1 VGAVS
6 RAKGKVGFVEPM
18 LLRRTERLPEGTNWI
33 YELKLDGYRAIA
45 AKRDGL
51 VYLWSRNE
59 KDFGVRYPSIAK
71 ALTKLPKN
79 TVVDGEIVALDE
91 SGRPSFNALQN
102 YGSSPTPLIFYL
114 FDLPVVGG
122 RDLRKEPLAVRRRML
137 EQTVMPR
144 LSDPI
149 RLSATLSGTV
159 DELVRAIRVQKL
171 EGLVA
176 KRMDSPYE
184 AGERSGAW
192 MKMRVNVDQEFVIGG
207 YTVGGRT
214 FDALVFGYYE
224 GDRLLYV
231 ARTRN
236 GFTPALRSRLMDRFR
251 GLGVEKCPFANLP
264 EARRGRWGQGLTAA
278 KMEECRWLKPE
289 VVGQFEFAEWT
300 PDDHLRHSRFVA
312 LSDDKEPREVGRER
326 SEPKTVF

>member
-1 VGAVS
+1 
-6 RAKGKVGFVEPM
+6 
-18 LLRRTERLPEGTNWI
+18 
-33 YELKLDGYRAIA
+33 
-45 AKRDGL
+45 
-51 VYLWSRNE
+51 
-59 KDFGVRYPSIAK
+59 
-71 ALTKLPKN
+71 
-79 TVVDGEIVALDE
+79 
-91 SGRPSFNALQN
+91 
-102 YGSSPTPLIFYL
+102 
-114 FDLPVVGG
+114 
-122 RDLRKEPLAVRRRML
+122 ML

-159 DELVRAIRVQKL
+159 DELVRAIRIQKL

-176 KRMDSPYE
+176 KRMD
-184 AGERSGAW
+184 AW

-231 ARTRN
+231 ARTSN

-264 EARRGRWGQGLTAA
+264 EARRGR
-278 KMEECRWLKPE
+278 
-289 VVGQFEFAEWT
+289 
-300 PDDHLRHSRFVA
+300 
-312 LSDDKEPREVGRER
+312 
-326 SEPKTVF
+326 